1 MQLILPIFP
10 TTTAYITSCLGV
22 CRADE
27 IVTYLHCGVPIFS
40 HKEEDHK
47 AFRFI
52 SSKFVLQGLCRKVD
66 IAECFH
72 VSSDSVNRYV
82 NKLER
87 LGESGFFKDRD
98 NRKGSCYKLLPAVL
112 ERMQGYLEQG
122 KSNSEVARLEGVTEG
137 AVRYALGKGFLKK
150 SL

>member
-1 MQLILPIFP
+1 MQLLLPIFP
-10 TTTAYITSCLGV
+10 STTAYITCSLGV
-22 CRADE
+22 FRLDE
-27 IVTYLHCGVPIFS
+27 IVTYVHCGVPIFS

-52 SSKFVLQGLCRKVD
+52 TSKFVLQGLCRKAD

-72 VSSDSVNRYV
+72 VTIDSVNRYV

-87 LGESGFFKDRD
+87 LGESGFFKERD

-112 ERMQGYLEQG
+112 ERMQRYLDQG
-122 KSNSEVARLEGVTEG
+122 KSNSEIARLEGVTEG
-137 AVRYALGKGFLKK
+137 AVRYSLRQGVLKK

>member
-1 MQLILPIFP
+1 MQLLLPIFP
-10 TTTAYITSCLGV
+10 ATTAYITSSLGV
-22 CRADE
+22 CRTDG

-52 SSKFVLQGLCRKVD
+52 TSKFVLQGLCRKVD

-72 VSSDSVNRYV
+72 VSGDSLNRYV

-87 LGESGFFKDRD
+87 LGESGFFKEPD
-98 NRKGSCYKLLPAVL
+98 NRKGSCHKLLPAVL
-112 ERMQGYLEQG
+112 ERMQGYLDQG
-122 KSNSEVARLEGVTEG
+122 KSNSEIARLEGVTEG
-137 AVRYALGKGFLKK
+137 AIRYALGKGFLKK